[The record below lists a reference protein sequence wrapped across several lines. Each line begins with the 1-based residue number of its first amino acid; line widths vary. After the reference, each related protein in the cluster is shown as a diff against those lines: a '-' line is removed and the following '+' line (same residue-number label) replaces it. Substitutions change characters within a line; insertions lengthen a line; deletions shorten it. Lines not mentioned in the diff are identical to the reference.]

1 MRTARTG
8 RSLILASVAV
18 VLAFL
23 ASTGYTKWVASKIRI
38 DTVGLHVNA
47 VPSARHLVKAR
58 AELFQMASS
67 LQGSNSEVGAKL
79 SSVRRERRD
88 LSEALANYV
97 SQPFY
102 PGESQL
108 YAEATRALDKFD
120 SRLDRLERVD
130 ELSVTDQS
138 ALLADLQQVDATVGR
153 LVIFNIDHVN
163 QHATRIEEVWQRS
176 LDIEI
181 GLDILCVL
189 LAITATALALRAIRR
204 YTKFLEERANALED
218 FSARMAHDVL
228 SPLSTVGLVVPLLE
242 RRTLDDGQAQALAR
256 RATSSLQRVR
266 TLVDDLLAF
275 ARAGAQPP
283 DPNACT
289 EVKPVVEGVL
299 NELDGQADENHIE
312 LTAEP
317 IATCHAACSPGV
329 LTSLLSNLVRNAI
342 KFMGDRPERWVRVR
356 VACTRERVRVEV
368 EDSGPGLPAG
378 YESQVFEPYF
388 RGAQPQ
394 QPGVGLGLAIVKRL
408 AEAHGGA
415 VGVRSPVKPGAG
427 GAIFWFEVPR
437 VTELQPSPSQPPAA

>member
-8 RSLILASVAV
+8 RSLILASLAV

-38 DTVGLHVNA
+38 DTIGLHVNA
-47 VPSARHLVKAR
+47 VPSARHLVAAR
-58 AELFQMASS
+58 AELFQMAIS
-67 LQGSNSEVGAKL
+67 LEGPATDGSA
-79 SSVRRERRD
+79 VRRERRD

-108 YAEATRALDKFD
+108 YAEATRALDAFD
-120 SRLDRLERVD
+120 TRLERLERDGILSNSDQRTLLGDLERVD
-130 ELSVTDQS
+130 T
-138 ALLADLQQVDATVGR
+138 AIGR
-153 LVIFNIDHVN
+153 LVVFNIDHAN

-181 GLDILCVL
+181 GLDVLCVL
-189 LAITATALALRAIRR
+189 LAITATLLAFRAIRR
-204 YTKFLEERANALED
+204 YTRFLEERASALED

-228 SPLSTVGLVVPLLE
+228 SPLSTVGLVVPMLE

-275 ARAGAQPP
+275 ARAGAQP
-283 DPNACT
+283 DPNAST
-289 EVKPVVEGVL
+289 DVKPVVEGIMG
-299 NELDGQADENHIE
+299 ELGGQAAESNIA
-312 LTAEP
+312 LVAEP
-317 IATCHAACSPGV
+317 LASCQVACSPGV

-342 KFMGDRPERWVRVR
+342 KFMGDRPERRVQVRVT
-356 VACTRERVRVEV
+356 CPPDRVRVEV
-368 EDSGPGLPAG
+368 EDTGPGLPPG
-378 YESQVFEPYF
+378 YESQIFEPYF
-388 RGAQPQ
+388 RGPKPQ

-408 AEAHGGA
+408 AEALGGA
-415 VGVRSPVKPGAG
+415 VGVRSPVKPEG
-427 GAIFWFEVPR
+427 GGSIFWFELPR
-437 VTELQPSPSQPPAA
+437 VAELQPSPSQPAA